1 VPATFSAEELAA
13 EVEVDLGR
21 VEWLTRIGILK
32 PRSPDRFTAADGFRV
47 KLMSAL
53 LEAGFAPGQIE
64 DAASDGMLSLD
75 HFDRIVP
82 ADPSPP
88 SERTFAQFASSQ
100 GRDATAVLASVYQML
115 GFPEPDP
122 DSPIPRDEEELF
134 DAFLRA
140 WGLAGDDETL
150 LRAARLV
157 GEGTRTVALGWPD
170 LFAEQVAGPARERF
184 YRGETDGFPAEIRE
198 AGLQLVTLI
207 PRLMAWLTQKYVEQR
222 VVSGTV
228 DGFEQYLAARGVVS
242 RSARPAP
249 SAVVFADLSGYTRLT
264 EAHGDEAAAGVA
276 ATLQRRAEA
285 AARGHQGRLVK
296 LLGDGAMLHFRDA
309 RQAVQAGLALIRDLR
324 SDLELESRAGVAAG
338 PVIERD
344 RDLFGRTVNLAA
356 RIAERA
362 GPGEVVV
369 SEAVVQAAGDGTFS
383 FDELGEV
390 TLKGFSETVPLFRAA
405 ATSLA

>member
-1 VPATFSAEELAA
+1 M
-13 EVEVDLGR
+13 
-21 VEWLTRIGILK
+21 LT
-32 PRSPDRFTAADGFRV
+32 
-47 KLMSAL
+47 
-53 LEAGFAPGQIE
+53 
-64 DAASDGMLSLD
+64 LD
-75 HFDRIVP
+75 HFDRLVP
-82 ADPSPP
+82 EEPSPR
-88 SERTFAQFASSQ
+88 SERTFSQFASTQ
-100 GRDATAVLASVYQML
+100 GRDATALGSVYQVL

-122 DSPIPRDEEELF
+122 DSPIPQDEEELF
-134 DAFLRA
+134 GAFLRA

-184 YRGETDGFPAEIRE
+184 YRGETDSFPADVRE

-228 DGFEQYLAARGVVS
+228 DGFEQYLAARGVIS
-242 RSARPAP
+242 HSARPAP
-249 SAVVFADLSGYTRLT
+249 PAVVFTDLSGYTRLT

-285 AARGHQGRLVK
+285 VARGHEGRLVK
-296 LLGDGAMLHFRDA
+296 LLGDGAMLHFPDA
-309 RQAVQAGLALIRDLR
+309 VRAVQAGLALVGDLR
-324 SDLELESRAGVAAG
+324 SDLELEARAGVAAG

-369 SEAVVQAAGDGTFS
+369 SETVVQAVADGTFS
-383 FDELGEV
+383 FDELGEA
-390 TLKGFSETVPLFRAA
+390 TLKGFDQSVPLFRAA
-405 ATSLA
+405 GPSEA